1 MKKNAI
7 LSILLCL
14 CMVASLV
21 LVPVPQAAAAE
32 VDTSKLDGVYEAYF
46 GDLMYTITFDN
57 GTMTIVDAPAAANF
71 PLAGEYTYTVDAD
84 GMPIVDT
91 DKFILSKNMG
101 GFLTIQPA
109 NFMMAFDMT
118 KVAELGQT
126 PDAPAIDTSKLDGV
140 YEASFSGQVLLVL
153 TFNNGKLT
161 VKDMNMGQV
170 TGDYTYTVDADG
182 IPVVDGNKFLFSKNM
197 GGFLTVQPEGWK
209 LVLDMVKVAEL
220 SDVETPDEPAIDT
233 SKLDGVYEVFFGS
246 LVYTMTFDNG
256 KLTIEDGPAAA
267 GAYLAGEYTY
277 TVVDGIPTVEGAKF
291 TFSKDVSG
299 KYTVSLRNFPMPLI
313 LNKVA
318 ELGGTETPDEP
329 AIDTS
334 KLDGVYEVIFG
345 DLMYTMTFD
354 NGKLTVVDAPAAAN
368 FPLAGEYTYTVVD
381 GIPTVEGARFTFSKD
396 MGGNYTL
403 SVKGFPMAMTL
414 TKVAELGG
422 TETPDE
428 PAIDTSKLDGVYNA
442 EFSGQVM
449 YILTFNNGKLTVED
463 KNMGTLTGEYTY
475 TVDADGIPSVEGN
488 KFMFSKN
495 MGGFLTVQPEGVR
508 FPLDMTKV
516 AELEEE
522 EEPTDTTITVTTTDT
537 YTWIDKFSFTAD
549 KAGEYTFIVPA
560 GLSVVNADDKNADP
574 YIDFQVDHDGGE
586 FTVTLAEGQTINFCV
601 SAASKAEWTIT
612 WRLETPILSGTI
624 NVTTTET
631 YDYNAEF
638 SFTAPADGEY
648 TFTLPAGLGAANAD
662 KLDAEDYNDAF
673 YVDYY
678 QNKIGAKFT
687 VTLAE
692 GQTIRFYAGSPVNA
706 DWVIE
711 WTNAEEKEESKDN
724 VLVVGE
730 NTIAITNA
738 IINEGGVA
746 YTFVVEAAGHY
757 TFKCGDLLIII
768 LNADGQR
775 IDANEA
781 DLVPG
786 TYMVQVIMDET
797 VTAGDHTLTITT
809 NAEPVK
815 DPELVMG
822 ENTIE
827 YGEEAIK
834 DGLNFVFVVTEAGDY
849 YFDGD
854 LRVVIKDANGV
865 QINIYS
871 SYLEPGEYIIS
882 VYNVE
887 GAAGTFTLTVSTKT
901 AEQLEQEAID
911 RVIALIEAIGEVTID
926 SKDAIMSACEF
937 YNALSDESKALV
949 TNLSVL
955 EAAEEAL
962 AQLENPEDPSDP
974 TDPTTPPTQ
983 PTEPTTPA
991 QPTEPTTPATQ
1002 PNGNGGNEDNGS
1014 TIIIVIVVVAVVA
1027 VVAVV
1032 LLTKKKKA

>member
-1 MKKNAI
+1 MKKSAI

-21 LVPVPQAAAAE
+21 VVPVNAAE
-32 VDTSKLDGVYEAYF
+32 VDTNV
-46 GDLMYTITFDN
+46 
-57 GTMTIVDAPAAANF
+57 
-71 PLAGEYTYTVDAD
+71 
-84 GMPIVDT
+84 
-91 DKFILSKNMG
+91 
-101 GFLTIQPA
+101 
-109 NFMMAFDMT
+109 
-118 KVAELGQT
+118 
-126 PDAPAIDTSKLDGV
+126 LDGV

-220 SDVETPDEPAIDT
+220 SDV
-233 SKLDGVYEVFFGS
+233 
-246 LVYTMTFDNG
+246 
-256 KLTIEDGPAAA
+256 
-267 GAYLAGEYTY
+267 
-277 TVVDGIPTVEGAKF
+277 
-291 TFSKDVSG
+291 
-299 KYTVSLRNFPMPLI
+299 
-313 LNKVA
+313 
-318 ELGGTETPDEP
+318 ETPDEP

-475 TVDADGIPSVEGN
+475 TVDEDGIPSVEGG
-488 KFMFSKN
+488 KFRFSKN
-495 MGGFLTVQPEGVR
+495 MGGFLTVQPEGTM

-537 YTWIDKFSFTAD
+537 YTWIDEFFFTAD
-549 KAGEYTFIVPA
+549 KAGEYTFTVPA
-560 GLSVVNADDKNADP
+560 GLGVFDADKYDDP
-574 YIDFQVDHDGGE
+574 ATASNSAYIDFQKDRDGGK
-586 FTVTLAEGQTINFCV
+586 FTITLA
-601 SAASKAEWTIT
+601 A
-612 WRLETPILSGTI
+612 
-624 NVTTTET
+624 
-631 YDYNAEF
+631 
-638 SFTAPADGEY
+638 
-648 TFTLPAGLGAANAD
+648 
-662 KLDAEDYNDAF
+662 
-673 YVDYY
+673 
-678 QNKIGAKFT
+678 
-687 VTLAE
+687 
-692 GQTIRFYAGSPVNA
+692 GQTIRFYANAGEKKTWTITWKMGTPVLSDSFEVETTDTFSWIDEYTFTAPA
-706 DWVIE
+706 DGDYTFTIPAGLGIAHADKYDDPATAEHSVYIDYQTDNDGGKLTVSLAEGESIRFYFGAKVKNTWTIE
-711 WTNAEEKEESKDN
+711 WTTAKDKEDDKPEGPYA
-724 VLVVGE
+724 VLGD
-730 NTIAITNA
+730 NTISVTQEDIAAEAVI
-738 IINEGGVA
+738 
-746 YTFVVEAAGHY
+746 YYFVVEAAGNY
-757 TFKCGDLLIII
+757 TFSSNDLAVRILEVNQTGMAYLQPGIYTLAILTFSLEQPGDY
-768 LNADGQR
+768 
-775 IDANEA
+775 
-781 DLVPG
+781 V
-786 TYMVQVIMDET
+786 V
-797 VTAGDHTLTITT
+797 TITT
-809 NAEPVK
+809 DAEPAEDSV
-815 DPELVMG
+815 LVMG

-827 YGEEAIK
+827 YGEEFIK
-834 DGLNFVFVVTEAGDY
+834 NGMDFIFEVTEAGNY

-854 LRVVIKDANGV
+854 LKVIIKDANGM

-871 SYLEPGEYIIS
+871 SYLEPGKYIIS

-887 GAAGTFTLTVSTKT
+887 ETAGTFTLTVSIKT
-901 AEQLEQEAID
+901 EEDLEREAID

-926 SKDAIMSACEF
+926 SKDAIQTARDF

-962 AQLENPEDPSDP
+962 AKLENPSNP
-974 TDPTTPPTQ
+974 TQPTTPPTQ

>member
-1 MKKNAI
+1 MKKSAI

-21 LVPVPQAAAAE
+21 VVPVNAAE
-32 VDTSKLDGVYEAYF
+32 VDTNV
-46 GDLMYTITFDN
+46 
-57 GTMTIVDAPAAANF
+57 
-71 PLAGEYTYTVDAD
+71 
-84 GMPIVDT
+84 
-91 DKFILSKNMG
+91 
-101 GFLTIQPA
+101 
-109 NFMMAFDMT
+109 
-118 KVAELGQT
+118 
-126 PDAPAIDTSKLDGV
+126 LDGV

-209 LVLDMVKVAEL
+209 LVMDMVKVAEL

-233 SKLDGVYEVFFGS
+233 SKLDGVYEVFFGN

-267 GAYLAGEYTY
+267 GASLAGEYTY

-475 TVDADGIPSVEGN
+475 TVDEDGIPSVEGD
-488 KFMFSKN
+488 KFRFSKN

-516 AELEEE
+516 AELTETPAEN
-522 EEPTDTTITVTTTDT
+522 TITVTVVEN
-537 YTWIDKFSFTAD
+537 YEWINEFSFTAD
-549 KAGEYTFIVPA
+549 KAGDYIFTLPA
-560 GLSVVNADDKNADP
+560 GLGAVNADKWDTN
-574 YIDFQVDHDGGE
+574 DFSGVYVDFYDNRNGAE
-586 FTVTLAEGQTINFCV
+586 FTVTLAAGETIRFYATSTDKGEYV
-601 SAASKAEWTIT
+601 VTWKMKAE
-612 WRLETPILSGTI
+612 ILSGSI
-624 NVTTTET
+624 NVSTTET
-631 YDYNAEF
+631 YSWVDAF
-638 SFTAPADGEY
+638 TFTAPADGEY
-648 TFTLPAGLGAANAD
+648 TFILPAGLGAVNAD
-662 KLDAEDYNDAF
+662 KWDAADF
-673 YVDYY
+673 SGVYVDFYD
-678 QNKIGAKFT
+678 NKIGAKFT
-687 VTLAE
+687 VTLTE
-692 GQTIRFYAGSPVNA
+692 GQSLRVYVGAQTVA
-706 DWVIE
+706 DWTVE
-711 WTNAEEKEESKDN
+711 WTTAKQNEEPKQN
-724 VLVVGE
+724 VAVLGE
-730 NTIAITNA
+730 NTITITNE
-738 IINEGGVA
+738 ILNEGGVI
-746 YTFVVEAAGHY
+746 YTFTVEVAGHY
-757 TFKCGDLLIII
+757 VFSCGDLQIII
-768 LNADGQR
+768 LASNNDR
-775 IDANEA
+775 IGAGEA

-786 TYMVQVIMDET
+786 TYILQIIMNDT
-797 VTAGDHTLTITT
+797 VTAGDYTLTITT
-809 NAEPVK
+809 DAAVDNGNA
-815 DPELVMG
+815 LVMG

-827 YGEEAIK
+827 YGEEFIK
-834 DGLNFVFVVTEAGDY
+834 DGMDFIFEVTEAGNY

-854 LRVVIKDANGV
+854 LKVIIKDANGM

-871 SYLEPGEYIIS
+871 SYLEPGKYIIS

-887 GAAGTFTLTVSTKT
+887 ETAGTFTLTVSIKT
-901 AEQLEQEAID
+901 AEDLEQEAID
-911 RVIALIEAIGEVTID
+911 QVIALIEAIGEVTID
-926 SKDAIMSACEF
+926 SKDAIQTARDF

-949 TNLSVL
+949 TNLAVL

-962 AQLENPEDPSDP
+962 AKLENPDVPSNP
-974 TDPTTPPTQ
+974 TQPTTPPTQ

>member
-1 MKKNAI
+1 
-7 LSILLCL
+7 
-14 CMVASLV
+14 
-21 LVPVPQAAAAE
+21 
-32 VDTSKLDGVYEAYF
+32 
-46 GDLMYTITFDN
+46 
-57 GTMTIVDAPAAANF
+57 
-71 PLAGEYTYTVDAD
+71 VDAD
-84 GMPIVDT
+84 GIPSVEGS
-91 DKFILSKNMG
+91 KFMFSKNMG
-101 GFLTIQPA
+101 GFLTVQPEGMKFA
-109 NFMMAFDMT
+109 LDMV
-118 KVAELGQT
+118 KVAELSDVET
-126 PDAPAIDTSKLDGV
+126 PDEPAIDTTKLDGV

-209 LVLDMVKVAEL
+209 LVMDMVKVAEL

-267 GAYLAGEYTY
+267 GASLAGEYTY

-488 KFMFSKN
+488 KFQFSRN

-537 YTWIDKFSFTAD
+537 YTWIDEFTFTAD
-549 KAGEYTFIVPA
+549 KAGEYTFIIPA
-560 GLSVVNADDKNADP
+560 GLGIGNAKEMDETPFKATI
-574 YIDFQVDHDGGE
+574 YIDYNTDSDGGE
-586 FTVTLAEGQTINFCV
+586 FTITLGEGETIRFYIG
-601 SAASKAEWTIT
+601 ATTKGEWTIT
-612 WRLETPILSGTI
+612 WKMATPVYSDSIQVETTD
-624 NVTTTET
+624 T
-631 YDYNAEF
+631 YTWIDEF
-638 SFTAPADGEY
+638 TFTAPVAGDYTFTIPAGLGLANANEMDQTPFNATIYIDFNTDNDGGKITITLAEGESIRFYVGAMVKGEWTIEWTTAKQEEKPQSNVAVLGENTITITDAIINDGGVAYTFTVEVAGNY
-648 TFTLPAGLGAANAD
+648 TFTLGTLRILIVDAATGMTINANEALLQPGTYTLRIIMNDTITAGDHILTITT
-662 KLDAEDYNDAF
+662 DAE
-673 YVDYY
+673 
-678 QNKIGAKFT
+678 
-687 VTLAE
+687 
-692 GQTIRFYAGSPVNA
+692 
-706 DWVIE
+706 
-711 WTNAEEKEESKDN
+711 ESN
-724 VLVVGE
+724 NNNLVVGE
-730 NTIAITNA
+730 NTVQIGAADVID
-738 IINEGGVA
+738 GV
-746 YTFVVEAAGHY
+746 
-757 TFKCGDLLIII
+757 D
-768 LNADGQR
+768 
-775 IDANEA
+775 
-781 DLVPG
+781 
-786 TYMVQVIMDET
+786 
-797 VTAGDHTLTITT
+797 
-809 NAEPVK
+809 
-815 DPELVMG
+815 
-822 ENTIE
+822 
-827 YGEEAIK
+827 
-834 DGLNFVFVVTEAGDY
+834 FVFVVTETATYRFNGL
-849 YFDGD
+849 GAT
-854 LRVVIKDANGV
+854 IKDANGV
-865 QINIYS
+865 YIAKYEAVLQ
-871 SYLEPGEYIIS
+871 PGTYIITL
-882 VYNVE
+882 YNVDE
-887 GAAGTFTLTVSTKT
+887 VAGTFTVEVEMLTD
-901 AEQLEQEAID
+901 EQLIQEAAD
-911 RVIALIEAIGEVTID
+911 DMIAQIEAIGEVTAD
-926 SKDAIMSACEF
+926 SKDAIEFARACYE
-937 YNALSDESKALV
+937 ALSDEVKALV
-949 TNLSVL
+949 TNLAVL

-962 AQLENPEDPSDP
+962 AKLENPDVPSNP
-974 TDPTTPPTQ
+974 TQPTTPPTQ

>member
-1 MKKNAI
+1 MKKSAI

-21 LVPVPQAAAAE
+21 VVPVNAAE
-32 VDTSKLDGVYEAYF
+32 VDTNV
-46 GDLMYTITFDN
+46 
-57 GTMTIVDAPAAANF
+57 
-71 PLAGEYTYTVDAD
+71 
-84 GMPIVDT
+84 
-91 DKFILSKNMG
+91 
-101 GFLTIQPA
+101 
-109 NFMMAFDMT
+109 
-118 KVAELGQT
+118 
-126 PDAPAIDTSKLDGV
+126 LDGV

-209 LVLDMVKVAEL
+209 LVMDMVKVAEL
-220 SDVETPDEPAIDT
+220 SDVETPDEPTIDT
-233 SKLDGVYEVFFGS
+233 SKLDGVYEVFFGN

-267 GAYLAGEYTY
+267 GASLAGEYTY

-354 NGKLTVVDAPAAAN
+354 NGKLTVVDAPAAAK

-403 SVKGFPMAMTL
+403 AVMGFPMSMEMT
-414 TKVAELGG
+414 KGAELGG

-488 KFMFSKN
+488 KFQFSKN

-516 AELEEE
+516 AELTETPAEN
-522 EEPTDTTITVTTTDT
+522 TITVTVVEN
-537 YTWIDKFSFTAD
+537 YEWINEFSFTAD
-549 KAGEYTFIVPA
+549 KAGDYIFTLPA
-560 GLSVVNADDKNADP
+560 GLGAVNADKWDTN
-574 YIDFQVDHDGGE
+574 DFSGVYVDFYDNRNGAE
-586 FTVTLAEGQTINFCV
+586 FTVTLAAGETIRFYATSTDKGEYV
-601 SAASKAEWTIT
+601 VTWKMKAE
-612 WRLETPILSGTI
+612 ILSGSI
-624 NVTTTET
+624 NVSTTET
-631 YDYNAEF
+631 YSWVDAF
-638 SFTAPADGEY
+638 TFTAPADGDY
-648 TFTLPAGLGAANAD
+648 TFTLPAGLGAVNAD
-662 KLDAEDYNDAF
+662 KWDAADF
-673 YVDYY
+673 SGVYVDFYD
-678 QNKIGAKFT
+678 NKIGAKFT
-687 VTLAE
+687 VTLTE
-692 GQTIRFYAGSPVNA
+692 GQSLRVYVGAQTVA
-706 DWVIE
+706 DWTVE
-711 WTNAEEKEESKDN
+711 WTTAKQNEEPKQN
-724 VLVVGE
+724 VAVLGE
-730 NTIAITNA
+730 NTITITNE
-738 IINEGGVA
+738 ILNEGGVI
-746 YTFVVEAAGHY
+746 YTFTVEVAGHY
-757 TFKCGDLLIII
+757 VFSCGDLQIII
-768 LNADGQR
+768 LASNNDR
-775 IDANEA
+775 IGAGEA

-786 TYMVQVIMDET
+786 TYILQIIMNDT
-797 VTAGDHTLTITT
+797 VTAGDYTLTITT
-809 NAEPVK
+809 DAAVDNGNA
-815 DPELVMG
+815 LVMG

-827 YGEEAIK
+827 YGEEFIK
-834 DGLNFVFVVTEAGDY
+834 DGMDFIFEVTEAGNY

-854 LRVVIKDANGV
+854 LKVIIKDANGM

-871 SYLEPGEYIIS
+871 SYLEPGKYIIS

-887 GAAGTFTLTVSTKT
+887 ETAGTFTLTVSIKT
-901 AEQLEQEAID
+901 AEDLEQEAID
-911 RVIALIEAIGEVTID
+911 QVIALIEAIGEVTID
-926 SKDAIMSACEF
+926 SKDAIQTARDF

-962 AQLENPEDPSDP
+962 AKLENPDVPSNP
-974 TDPTTPPTQ
+974 TQPTTPPTQ